1 MKKYIFKTTAT
12 MKPYNNKNW
21 WIDGG
26 IIPVKHIEAETVKDA
41 LQIFRDIVDEQHY
54 ISISDRAL
62 KNKNPMY
69 RDTETGNALQ
79 VGYVITGKTEFQK
92 DSGEWVTQYIDYG
105 LKLLPLWKQSFER
118 GGGYIMTDYNKIAMD
133 NLNGLMRE
141 IAEYSRMA
149 EEIGAT
155 LDSLKD
161 SLKKYMDENG
171 LDSIAGNEHK
181 ASYKAV
187 TSSRI
192 DTTALKRDMPEI
204 AAKYTKTT
212 ETRRFLFV

>member
-1 MKKYIFKTTAT
+1 
-12 MKPYNNKNW
+12 
-21 WIDGG
+21 
-26 IIPVKHIEAETVKDA
+26 
-41 LQIFRDIVDEQHY
+41 
-54 ISISDRAL
+54 
-62 KNKNPMY
+62 
-69 RDTETGNALQ
+69 
-79 VGYVITGKTEFQK
+79 
-92 DSGEWVTQYIDYG
+92 
-105 LKLLPLWKQSFER
+105 
-118 GGGYIMTDYNKIAMD
+118 MTDYNKIAMD

-171 LDSIAGNEHK
+171 LDSIAGNERK

>member
-1 MKKYIFKTTAT
+1 
-12 MKPYNNKNW
+12 
-21 WIDGG
+21 
-26 IIPVKHIEAETVKDA
+26 
-41 LQIFRDIVDEQHY
+41 
-54 ISISDRAL
+54 
-62 KNKNPMY
+62 
-69 RDTETGNALQ
+69 
-79 VGYVITGKTEFQK
+79 
-92 DSGEWVTQYIDYG
+92 
-105 LKLLPLWKQSFER
+105 
-118 GGGYIMTDYNKIAMD
+118 MTDYNKIVMD

-212 ETRRFLFV
+212 NTRRFLFV

>member
-1 MKKYIFKTTAT
+1 
-12 MKPYNNKNW
+12 
-21 WIDGG
+21 
-26 IIPVKHIEAETVKDA
+26 
-41 LQIFRDIVDEQHY
+41 
-54 ISISDRAL
+54 
-62 KNKNPMY
+62 
-69 RDTETGNALQ
+69 
-79 VGYVITGKTEFQK
+79 
-92 DSGEWVTQYIDYG
+92 
-105 LKLLPLWKQSFER
+105 
-118 GGGYIMTDYNKIAMD
+118 MTDYNKIAMD

-141 IAEYSRMA
+141 IVEYSRMA

>member
-1 MKKYIFKTTAT
+1 
-12 MKPYNNKNW
+12 
-21 WIDGG
+21 
-26 IIPVKHIEAETVKDA
+26 
-41 LQIFRDIVDEQHY
+41 
-54 ISISDRAL
+54 
-62 KNKNPMY
+62 
-69 RDTETGNALQ
+69 
-79 VGYVITGKTEFQK
+79 
-92 DSGEWVTQYIDYG
+92 
-105 LKLLPLWKQSFER
+105 
-118 GGGYIMTDYNKIAMD
+118 MTDYNKIAMD

-192 DTTALKRDMPEI
+192 DTTALKRDI
-204 AAKYTKTT
+204 
-212 ETRRFLFV
+212 VSVG

>member
-1 MKKYIFKTTAT
+1 
-12 MKPYNNKNW
+12 
-21 WIDGG
+21 
-26 IIPVKHIEAETVKDA
+26 
-41 LQIFRDIVDEQHY
+41 
-54 ISISDRAL
+54 
-62 KNKNPMY
+62 
-69 RDTETGNALQ
+69 
-79 VGYVITGKTEFQK
+79 
-92 DSGEWVTQYIDYG
+92 
-105 LKLLPLWKQSFER
+105 
-118 GGGYIMTDYNKIAMD
+118 MTDYNKIAME
-133 NLNGLMRE
+133 NLSALMRE
-141 IAEYSRMA
+141 IAEYTRMA

-161 SLKKYMDENG
+161 TLKKYMDENG

-187 TSSRI
+187 MSSRI